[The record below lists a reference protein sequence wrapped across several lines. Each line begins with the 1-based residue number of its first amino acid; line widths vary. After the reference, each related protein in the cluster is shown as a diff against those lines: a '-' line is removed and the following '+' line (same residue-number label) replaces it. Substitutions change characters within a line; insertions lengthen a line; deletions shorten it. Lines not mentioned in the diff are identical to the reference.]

1 MCRVVSDVIWYMY
14 IRLFI
19 ANDVFVV
26 ISLPKSFIY
35 CLPIILFYP
44 TYIFHGGYGFSV
56 GAIPCY
62 GFSVGAI
69 PCGCPSSILFWST
82 VGESFLYGSTVL
94 GIVFI
99 LGRPRGS
106 PLRDSFYFGWRL
118 GVAIMGFVSINVV
131 MLTIRFQPFALLRSL
146 SLSHFQYAQ
155 IRMPCFGN
163 KWVWNTI
170 PIVHN
175 HILSDEYC
183 GGYVWQGY
191 RSCFGFLIRKP
202 YRSFFLCFA

>member
-1 MCRVVSDVIWYMY
+1 MY

-44 TYIFHGGYGFSV
+44 TYIFYGG
-56 GAIPCY
+56 Y

-82 VGESFLYGSTVL
+82 VW

-106 PLRDSFYFGWRL
+106 PLRESFQPLGLFVQFLKWRGNDLALRYMRAIGCFGN
-118 GVAIMGFVSINVV
+118 VVV
-131 MLTIRFQPFALLRSL
+131 MLTICFQPFSRHRSL

-155 IRMPCFGN
+155 IRMPCYGN
-163 KWVWNTI
+163 KW
-170 PIVHN
+170 
-175 HILSDEYC
+175 L
-183 GGYVWQGY
+183 
-191 RSCFGFLIRKP
+191 
-202 YRSFFLCFA
+202 

>member
-1 MCRVVSDVIWYMY
+1 MY
-14 IRLFI
+14 IRLFS

-62 GFSVGAI
+62 GFFVGAIPCDGFLVGAI

-99 LGRPRGS
+99 WVDHEGRPYVIRYI
-106 PLRDSFYFGWRL
+106 LVDGW
-118 GVAIMGFVSINVV
+118 GCHYG
-131 MLTIRFQPFALLRSL
+131 IRFNQCGNVNHSFSTICTVSFNIIIPFSICPNIHTL
-146 SLSHFQYAQ
+146 F
-155 IRMPCFGN
+155 
-163 KWVWNTI
+163 
-170 PIVHN
+170 
-175 HILSDEYC
+175 
-183 GGYVWQGY
+183 WQDYG
-191 RSCFGFLIRKP
+191 
-202 YRSFFLCFA
+202 LCFCFRCGTLGACATTFSITILFCSLIYYWC

>member
-1 MCRVVSDVIWYMY
+1 MY
-14 IRLFI
+14 IRLCI

-69 PCGCPSSILFWST
+69 PCDGFFVGVIPCGCPSSILFWST

-106 PLRDSFYFGWRL
+106 PLRDSFYFG
-118 GVAIMGFVSINVV
+118 
-131 MLTIRFQPFALLRSL
+131 
-146 SLSHFQYAQ
+146 
-155 IRMPCFGN
+155 
-163 KWVWNTI
+163 
-170 PIVHN
+170 
-175 HILSDEYC
+175 
-183 GGYVWQGY
+183 
-191 RSCFGFLIRKP
+191 
-202 YRSFFLCFA
+202 

>member
-1 MCRVVSDVIWYMY
+1 MCRVMSDVIWYMY

-44 TYIFHGGYGFSV
+44 TYIFYGGYGFSV
-56 GAIPCY
+56 GAIP
-62 GFSVGAI
+62 F
-69 PCGCPSSILFWST
+69 GCPSSILFWST
-82 VGESFLYGSTVL
+82 VW

-118 GVAIMGFVSINVV
+118 GVAIMEFVSINVV
-131 MLTIRFQPFALLRSL
+131 MLIIRFQPFARYRLL
-146 SLSHFQYAQ
+146 SLSHFQYVQ
-155 IRMPCFGN
+155 IYIPCYGMVMKYN
-163 KWVWNTI
+163 
-170 PIVHN
+170 PP
-175 HILSDEYC
+175 C
-183 GGYVWQGY
+183 
-191 RSCFGFLIRKP
+191 
-202 YRSFFLCFA
+202 A

>member
-1 MCRVVSDVIWYMY
+1 MYDVIWYMY

-35 CLPIILFYP
+35 CLPIIIFYP
-44 TYIFHGGYGFSV
+44 TYIFYGGYGFSV

-82 VGESFLYGSTVL
+82 VGESFLYGSTTRVSPTWFVL
-94 GIVFI
+94 FWLTVGI
-99 LGRPRGS
+99 
-106 PLRDSFYFGWRL
+106 
-118 GVAIMGFVSINVV
+118 AIMGFVSINVV
-131 MLTIRFQPFALLRSL
+131 MLTIRFQPSFRHRSL

-155 IRMPCFGN
+155 IRIPYYGN
-163 KWVWNTI
+163 KWLWNTI
-170 PIVHN
+170 LFVHN
-175 HILSDEYC
+175 RILSDEYC
-183 GGYVWQGY
+183 GGDVMAG
-191 RSCFGFLIRKP
+191 L
-202 YRSFFLCFA
+202 